1 MHCQIRYSK
10 PLYLVILLL
19 GLNLVWVIFS
29 YLVNMQSLEGV
40 VSSVRLFITA
50 VIVYSLVR
58 VVSRE
63 ATIKFIIFIAI
74 FNGLLILLQVFEQ
87 YMNLDMLP
95 VSLRY
100 GGMYGFDK
108 LHDYEIFKKGGIF
121 PSSQV
126 SSFLALFAI
135 MLIMTNYRDK
145 GLIFMIFPGILFGS
159 RSVFILFILFLLYI
173 IYKSLKNLNK
183 SLNIGKKNFVYVLIG
198 IFMVYLYIQSEYSSH
213 HLYRFNQAINV
224 FLNLDL
230 AQDQSI
236 LTSISYLRAP
246 DSVMELFF
254 GNGMLRFNSLG
265 GNDVFYSRW
274 YLQSGMP
281 SLVFILSALAITGYV
296 EHKATNSFGLVTL
309 LFLVHGFK
317 DEVITSS
324 FVFPVY
330 LLFIFSIKNIVHDNK
345 GSYFSDN
352 AILKKDSFS
361 DDTHSKDV

>member
-1 MHCQIRYSK
+1 MYCPIRYSK
-10 PLYLVILLL
+10 LLNLVILLL
-19 GLNLVWVIFS
+19 GLNLVWVMLS
-29 YLVNMQSLEGV
+29 YLVNIQSLEGV

-50 VIVYSLVR
+50 VIVHYLVK

-74 FNGLLILLQVFEQ
+74 FNGLLVLLQVFEQ
-87 YMNLDMLP
+87 YMNLDVLP

-121 PSSQV
+121 PSSQA
-126 SSFLALFAI
+126 SGFLALTAI
-135 MLIMTNYRDK
+135 MLVMTNYRDK
-145 GLIFMIFPGILFGS
+145 GLIFMIIPGILFGG
-159 RSVFILFILFLLYI
+159 RSVFVLFILYLLYI

-183 SLNIGKKNFVYVLIG
+183 SLNIRKKNFVYALIS
-198 IFMVYLYIQSEYSSH
+198 IFMVYLYFQSEYSLH
-213 HLYRFNQAINV
+213 HLYRLNQAINV
-224 FLNLDL
+224 FLDLDL
-230 AQDQSI
+230 AQDQSV

-254 GNGMLRFNSLG
+254 GNGMPRFDSLG

-274 YLQSGMP
+274 YLQSGVP
-281 SLVFILSALAITGYV
+281 SLIFILSALAITGYV
-296 EHKATNSFGLVTL
+296 EHKTTNSFGLVTL

-324 FVFPVY
+324 FVFLVY
-330 LLFIFSIKNIVHDNK
+330 LLFIFSIKNIVNDNK
-345 GSYFSDN
+345 DSYFSDN
-352 AILKKDSFS
+352 AILNKDSFS
-361 DDTHSKDV
+361 DDTHLKDV